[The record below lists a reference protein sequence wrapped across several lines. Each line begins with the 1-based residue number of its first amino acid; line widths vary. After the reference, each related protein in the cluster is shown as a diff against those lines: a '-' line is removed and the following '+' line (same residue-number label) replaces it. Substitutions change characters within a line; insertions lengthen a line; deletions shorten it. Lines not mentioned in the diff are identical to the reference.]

1 MGVMMGG
8 MGGGVAWVYRIPYS
22 FLVKIMFFA
31 SLASLYRDVL
41 VMQALNLALNYR
53 DLLVMQA

>member
-1 MGVMMGG
+1 
-8 MGGGVAWVYRIPYS
+8 
-22 FLVKIMFFA
+22 MFFA
-31 SLASLYRDVL
+31 SLARLYRDVL